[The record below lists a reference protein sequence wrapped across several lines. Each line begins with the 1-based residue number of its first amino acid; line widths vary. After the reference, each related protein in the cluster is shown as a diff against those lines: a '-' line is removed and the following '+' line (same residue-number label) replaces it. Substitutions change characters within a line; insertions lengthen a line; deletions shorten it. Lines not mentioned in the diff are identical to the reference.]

1 MLFKT
6 RDFKNSHG
14 TIMRTWLY
22 KYSSY
27 FSFMKFC
34 NIHKKT
40 AVLKSLFNKVAMKF
54 FIEKKLRHRYFPVSI
69 AKTLRKAFVI
79 KQRWQ
84 FFT

>member
-6 RDFKNSHG
+6 RDFKNSDG
-14 TIMRTWLY
+14 TIIRTWLC

-40 AVLKSLFNKVAMKF
+40 AVLKSLFNKVAIKF
-54 FIEKKLRHRYFPVSI
+54 FIEKNSDTDIFPRVLQKL
-69 AKTLRKAFVI
+69 
-79 KQRWQ
+79 
-84 FFT
+84 